1 MTGLAPARLAR
12 IAPLLAASVDRGELP
27 GAVALVARGETA
39 HVVTAGMQDIA
50 SATPMRRDTIFRIA
64 SMSKAIFAAAAL
76 TLVEEGR
83 IALDDAIDRWLPELA
98 DRRVLRTI
106 DGPLDDTVPARRPI
120 SLRDLLTLRFG
131 LGMIMAAPGSTPLQV
146 EIARL
151 GLQPS
156 ASQIAF
162 TPDDYL
168 ARMASLP
175 LAHQPGERWLYHTGY
190 DVLAV
195 LMTRVTRKPLGEML
209 AERLFV
215 PLGMADTGFH
225 VPPGKIARLATA
237 YGRTPDG
244 RLEMRDAAS
253 GGDYGAPPLFPSE
266 LVSTADD
273 YLAFARMLLAR
284 GRGPTGRVLSRASVL
299 LMMTDQITPAQKTV
313 SPFFGDF
320 WENSGWGLGASV
332 VTRRHDIA
340 ANPGAYG
347 WSGGFGT
354 NFVTDPGEGL
364 TAILLTQRMMQSADD
379 TALARTLF
387 TMAYAAIDDRGEDR

>member
-12 IAPLLAASVDRGELP
+12 IAPLLTGFVERGELP
-27 GAVALVARGETA
+27 GAMALVARGETV
-39 HVVTAGMQDIA
+39 HVATAGMQDIA

-83 IALDDAIDRWLPELA
+83 IALDDAVDRWLPELA
-98 DRRVLRTI
+98 GRRVLRAM

-131 LGMIMAAPGSTPLQV
+131 LGMIMAPPGSTPLLA

-156 ASQIAF
+156 ASQIPFGA
-162 TPDDYL
+162 DDYL
-168 ARMASLP
+168 ARMAQLP

-195 LMTRVTRKPLGEML
+195 LLARVAGKPLGELL

-225 VPPGKIARLATA
+225 VPVGKIGRLATA

-244 RLEMRDAAS
+244 ALEASDEAA
-253 GGDYGAPPLFPSE
+253 GYDAPPIFPSE

-273 YLAFARMLLAR
+273 YLAFTRMLLAK

-299 LMMTDQITPAQKTV
+299 LMMTDQITPEQKAI

-320 WENSGWGLGASV
+320 WENSGWGLGGSV
-332 VTRRHDIA
+332 ATRRHDIA
-340 ANPGAYG
+340 ANPGAYS
-347 WSGGFGT
+347 WAGGFGT
-354 NFVTDPGEGL
+354 NFVTDPAEGL
-364 TAILLTQRMMQSADD
+364 TAILMTQRMMQSADD
-379 TALARTLF
+379 TTPARTLF
-387 TMAYAAIDDRGEDR
+387 TLAYAAIDDRGEDR